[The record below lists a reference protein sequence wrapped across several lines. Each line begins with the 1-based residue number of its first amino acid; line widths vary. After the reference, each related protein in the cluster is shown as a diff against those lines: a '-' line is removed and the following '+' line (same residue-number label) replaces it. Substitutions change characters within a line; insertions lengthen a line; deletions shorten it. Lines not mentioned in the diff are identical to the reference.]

1 MKRAIFHSKWGK
13 KIFSSPYELVE
24 LENENSDLLE
34 IKLNPKKKRRAK
46 SKYTPVEV
54 IYKLVKKGE
63 SKRKARRH
71 KLDISNF
78 KFAID
83 LANQDVGDYEL
94 YLTLVSYKTSHLK
107 RRFKFKYFHFAKLE
121 ISKELPDAVITPKL
135 ALIEKRHNDSWL
147 VFDLAES
154 SVTHGQLDKFIV
166 RVLKDEVEIEQK
178 EFSFSQTSQFEY
190 IFTQAASYQ
199 FEVEVFNSLGGSQKV
214 LSQTFD
220 VQHFAPTVGYSL
232 EAKAGHP
239 DIYKINF
246 DQTTLPTSA
255 NGFSFFAARVYQ
267 EGILVDEKV
276 TNTKEFEFQIK
287 ARGEFELQL
296 YVGADN
302 GTLNYVSDPN
312 IYFIDE
318 SVPQSLFLN
327 YSHHFFDEIDPR
339 KLYVAFK
346 NEITQQQ
353 FKQFNVSLKHL
364 ASGQTQNY
372 VSDIYI
378 YDQMILHALVGS
390 YEPGEYEFTLEL
402 ELNDGTKSAPFVITE
417 NFDFDLGQVAL
428 DIEVTPVSGK
438 ARTYLFDASA
448 STPGNY
454 GEFSLLGCE
463 FRHEAN
469 NFSTQYSLKEGPL
482 ELKVPFV
489 GTWQMN
495 CFGETSLG
503 LSASYSQ
510 IFVVDNIKPVAS
522 FEIIALDENLR
533 TVQFRASSFDAD
545 GIVVGGKLTIQTP
558 SNSTLEYDVLETLN
572 LTLQE
577 VGTYTFNY
585 VVVDNE
591 QMWSDPKV
599 LSYMIKNKAPV
610 SSFEIIA
617 LDEQLRSYEFQG
629 SYSDPDGSVVAGIL
643 QMTTPTGD
651 YYEYPV
657 ANKLPLSLTTPG
669 IYTFSYRVKDNNETW
684 SEAQT
689 KTVEIINHIPL
700 ADFSITKVGPRKY
713 YITPNSS
720 DSDGSVIQASYSFQK
735 GGEERFT
742 IDSLIGFEADLSAGE
757 WNIELKV
764 KDNNGAYSSK
774 KIVSILVENERP
786 LANFVTS
793 LSADKKTV
801 SINANASDLDGNIQT
816 YYVKATDVEGKQEN
830 FSFSMANFS
839 IDLQKPGIW
848 KLQLWVS
855 DNEGALSN
863 STLVDIEIPD
873 FSPIAS
879 FEIIKNE
886 NHYTLNASN
895 SSDDYKVEAYHFKLT
910 SPAAEVTSFDT
921 QIVSDAGIDLDGK
934 WQIDLY
940 VTDNAGNISET
951 ISKEITVDL
960 LPPDPGEQ
968 NDQTLAGIDSD
979 NDGVRDDVER
989 YIASLS
995 LDENI
1000 TQALKEFSR
1009 INQDGILN
1017 AAVREDSIQSTYD
1030 KLSYE
1035 YCLRSKMSDEEAQT
1049 LSNAI
1054 IKQQHNTKE
1063 RVLAWVRS
1071 QHNFAGEIVV
1081 TVNDRNEFNEYC
1093 DYKN

>member
-1 MKRAIFHSKWGK
+1 M
-13 KIFSSPYELVE
+13 
-24 LENENSDLLE
+24 
-34 IKLNPKKKRRAK
+34 
-46 SKYTPVEV
+46 
-54 IYKLVKKGE
+54 
-63 SKRKARRH
+63 
-71 KLDISNF
+71 
-78 KFAID
+78 
-83 LANQDVGDYEL
+83 
-94 YLTLVSYKTSHLK
+94 
-107 RRFKFKYFHFAKLE
+107 
-121 ISKELPDAVITPKL
+121 
-135 ALIEKRHNDSWL
+135 
-147 VFDLAES
+147 
-154 SVTHGQLDKFIV
+154 
-166 RVLKDEVEIEQK
+166 
-178 EFSFSQTSQFEY
+178 
-190 IFTQAASYQ
+190 
-199 FEVEVFNSLGGSQKV
+199 
-214 LSQTFD
+214 
-220 VQHFAPTVGYSL
+220 
-232 EAKAGHP
+232 
-239 DIYKINF
+239 
-246 DQTTLPTSA
+246 
-255 NGFSFFAARVYQ
+255 
-267 EGILVDEKV
+267 
-276 TNTKEFEFQIK
+276 
-287 ARGEFELQL
+287 
-296 YVGADN
+296 
-302 GTLNYVSDPN
+302 
-312 IYFIDE
+312 
-318 SVPQSLFLN
+318 
-327 YSHHFFDEIDPR
+327 
-339 KLYVAFK
+339 
-346 NEITQQQ
+346 
-353 FKQFNVSLKHL
+353 
-364 ASGQTQNY
+364 
-372 VSDIYI
+372 
-378 YDQMILHALVGS
+378 
-390 YEPGEYEFTLEL
+390 
-402 ELNDGTKSAPFVITE
+402 
-417 NFDFDLGQVAL
+417 
-428 DIEVTPVSGK
+428 
-438 ARTYLFDASA
+438 
-448 STPGNY
+448 
-454 GEFSLLGCE
+454 
-463 FRHEAN
+463 
-469 NFSTQYSLKEGPL
+469 
-482 ELKVPFV
+482 
-489 GTWQMN
+489 
-495 CFGETSLG
+495 
-503 LSASYSQ
+503 
-510 IFVVDNIKPVAS
+510 
-522 FEIIALDENLR
+522 
-533 TVQFRASSFDAD
+533 
-545 GIVVGGKLTIQTP
+545 
-558 SNSTLEYDVLETLN
+558 
-572 LTLQE
+572 
-577 VGTYTFNY
+577 
-585 VVVDNE
+585 
-591 QMWSDPKV
+591 
-599 LSYMIKNKAPV
+599 
-610 SSFEIIA
+610 
-617 LDEQLRSYEFQG
+617 
-629 SYSDPDGSVVAGIL
+629 
-643 QMTTPTGD
+643 
-651 YYEYPV
+651 
-657 ANKLPLSLTTPG
+657 
-669 IYTFSYRVKDNNETW
+669 
-684 SEAQT
+684 
-689 KTVEIINHIPL
+689 
-700 ADFSITKVGPRKY
+700 
-713 YITPNSS
+713 
-720 DSDGSVIQASYSFQK
+720 
-735 GGEERFT
+735 
-742 IDSLIGFEADLSAGE
+742 
-757 WNIELKV
+757 

>member
-1 MKRAIFHSKWGK
+1 MRFLLLSLLAFWSTQAISKDYSFYHHKSSLKKIANEQDQQTFKHIFTQKHKPAALFCKKSSKQKVKKDKNKKRLKRVLKKMKRAIFHSKWGK

-24 LENENSDLLE
+24 LENENPDLLE

-178 EFSFSQTSQFEY
+178 EFSFSETSQFEY

-232 EAKAGHP
+232 EAKAGHT

-312 IYFIDE
+312 VYFIDE

-482 ELKVPFV
+482 ELKVPFA

-495 CFGETSLG
+495 CLGETSLG

-510 IFVVDNIKPVAS
+510 TFVVDNIKPVA
-522 FEIIALDENLR
+522 
-533 TVQFRASSFDAD
+533 
-545 GIVVGGKLTIQTP
+545 
-558 SNSTLEYDVLETLN
+558 
-572 LTLQE
+572 
-577 VGTYTFNY
+577 
-585 VVVDNE
+585 
-591 QMWSDPKV
+591 
-599 LSYMIKNKAPV
+599 
-610 SSFEIIA
+610 SFEIIA

-720 DSDGSVIQASYSFQK
+720 DSDGSVVQASYSFQK

-774 KIVSILVENERP
+774 KIVSILVENEKP

-951 ISKEITVDL
+951 ISKEIMVDL

-968 NDQTLAGIDSD
+968 NNQTLAGIDSD